1 MVPVLAL
8 LIGMVGGGLV
18 GLALGMVDTQSV
30 ADASWFSVVPPFHF
44 GVPEFHLVPTLL
56 MTLLCLMNVLQ
67 VIGGYSVLDDLTGYT
82 TPRSQVVDG
91 VRAQAVGQIL
101 AGGFNSVACTIF
113 KENLGLLGLTRV
125 KSRWVI
131 VTAAG
136 MALLLAFLPKV
147 ATALTAIPKPVVGG
161 ATLYLFGIVTAAG
174 LSILSSLD
182 FGRNHHFTIIGTS
195 LAVGIG
201 TQFAS
206 GAFKAL
212 PETLSMLLG
221 DGLFMVAATAVL
233 LNLLYN
239 GLGKR
244 AIDDEVKNAGTRSRH
259 IQNDDA

>member
-1 MVPVLAL
+1 MMPGTIAVPLILASAVGLDRSDTSLLVSANFLAVGLTTLIHALGIGRVGTRLPIIFGSSFAPLAPMILIGKNYGMAALFGSIITSGL
-8 LIGMVGGGLV
+8 LI
-18 GLALGMVDTQSV
+18 
-30 ADASWFSVVPPFHF
+30 P
-44 GVPEFHLVPTLL
+44 
-56 MTLLCLMNVLQ
+56 
-67 VIGGYSVLDDLTGYT
+67 
-82 TPRSQVVDG
+82 
-91 VRAQAVGQIL
+91 
-101 AGGFNSVACTIF
+101 
-113 KENLGLLGLTRV
+113 
-125 KSRWVI
+125 
-131 VTAAG
+131 AAG

>member
-161 ATLYLFGIVTAAG
+161 ATLYLF
-174 LSILSSLD
+174 
-182 FGRNHHFTIIGTS
+182 
-195 LAVGIG
+195 
-201 TQFAS
+201 
-206 GAFKAL
+206 
-212 PETLSMLLG
+212 
-221 DGLFMVAATAVL
+221 
-233 LNLLYN
+233 
-239 GLGKR
+239 
-244 AIDDEVKNAGTRSRH
+244 
-259 IQNDDA
+259 